1 MEVLY
6 TSPKGGGT
14 VLRTYSKA
22 SKEQV
27 DNLAAAKIMADRKGY
42 RVELLG
48 INNTQGAKSA
58 DALINGK
65 IWEIKTNKTPTY
77 NAISNRLSDAKK
89 QSPNVIIH
97 ITSDIPENDWK
108 RAVYNRTMYKN
119 PKSRS
124 FELQNITTI
133 TKDEQVLEYNRDD
146 IEKWRTELNKKG
158 RFN

>member
-1 MEVLY
+1 M
-6 TSPKGGGT
+6 SPKGGGT

-22 SKEQV
+22 SKEQG

-108 RAVYNRTMYKN
+108 RAVYN
-119 PKSRS
+119 
-124 FELQNITTI
+124 NITII